1 MLKHITLP
9 AITVIGKEG
18 STRDGEDFIAQL
30 WNEANSHFG
39 EIAPL
44 TKRNLQGQLV
54 GIWGAMSDMSRSFQ
68 PWQNNYSEGLYLAG
82 AACKDDAEAPKGWT
96 KWVLPASEYVFV
108 LNSQPESFTYGLEL
122 LKEEGLEL
130 VGAAYD
136 FTDPLTGKMYIYYPI
151 KRL

>member
-18 STRDGEDFIAQL
+18 STKDGEDFIARL

-54 GIWGAMSDMSRSFQ
+54 GIWGAMSDMSRSFR
-68 PWQNNYSEGLYLAG
+68 PWQNNYREGLYLAG
-82 AACKDDAEAPKGWT
+82 AACRDDAEAPRGWV
-96 KWVLPASEYVFV
+96 KWVLPASEYVFIP
-108 LNSQPESFTYGLEL
+108 NTQPETFFYGLEL

-136 FTDPLTGKMYIYYPI
+136 FTDPLSGKMYIYYPI

>member
-18 STRDGEDFIAQL
+18 STKDGEDFIARL

-54 GIWGAMSDMSRSFQ
+54 
-68 PWQNNYSEGLYLAG
+68 
-82 AACKDDAEAPKGWT
+82 
-96 KWVLPASEYVFV
+96 
-108 LNSQPESFTYGLEL
+108 
-122 LKEEGLEL
+122 
-130 VGAAYD
+130 
-136 FTDPLTGKMYIYYPI
+136 
-151 KRL
+151 

>member
-108 LNSQPESFTYGLEL
+108 PNSQPESFAYGLEL